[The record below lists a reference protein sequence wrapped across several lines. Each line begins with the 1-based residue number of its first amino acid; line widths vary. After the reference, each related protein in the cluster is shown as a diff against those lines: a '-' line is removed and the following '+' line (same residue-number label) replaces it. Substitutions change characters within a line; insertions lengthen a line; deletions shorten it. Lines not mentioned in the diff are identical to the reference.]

1 MKKNFY
7 KSALASKNRIL
18 KLYTLNS
25 DTSLNRSIQFYQKN
39 LPLFYEWLA
48 GFIDGEGNFQI
59 NPLKGKSGEIVKFS
73 FMFNI
78 NLHVDDVDVL
88 HSIAKILGI
97 GFVTLNT
104 TNPGKYVCSAYCWIN
119 KQSELSKLIDIL
131 NSSPLN
137 GVKYLDFLDFSKA
150 YDLYFNRP
158 SRSITPDVI
167 EEVLKLKNGMNRQR
181 NNFNR
186 PIPINITDYG
196 LLGLIEGEGSFHLIR
211 SRLVPIFAIKMVSDQ

>member
-7 KSALASKNRIL
+7 NSALASKNRIL

-78 NLHVDDVDVL
+78 NLHVDDIDVL
-88 HSIAKILGI
+88 HSISKILGI
-97 GFVTLNT
+97 GSVTSDT
-104 TNPGKYVCSAYCWIN
+104 TNPGKYVYSYRIN
-119 KQSELSKLIDIL
+119 KQSELSKLIGIL
-131 NSSPLN
+131 NS
-137 GVKYLDFLDFSKA
+137 
-150 YDLYFNRP
+150 
-158 SRSITPDVI
+158 
-167 EEVLKLKNGMNRQR
+167 
-181 NNFNR
+181 
-186 PIPINITDYG
+186 
-196 LLGLIEGEGSFHLIR
+196 
-211 SRLVPIFAIKMVSDQ
+211 